1 MNDSCTPWG
10 TNLVEERV
18 EKEIQKGFDSPVKG
32 WSMLEVL
39 DNFEGNDRDYAREYL
54 LKRSNIK
61 ETS

>member
-39 DNFEGNDRDYAREYL
+39 DNFEGNDRDYARQYL
-54 LKRSNIK
+54 LNRCNIM
-61 ETS
+61 

>member
-1 MNDSCTPWG
+1 MWG
-10 TNLVEERV
+10 THLIEERI

-39 DNFEGNDRDYAREYL
+39 ENFEGNDRDYARQYL